1 MVSALTHL
9 LLFHG
14 VFTVN
19 SLFPEELVH
28 ERSHLLS
35 LAEEQ

>member
-1 MVSALTHL
+1 MISALTHL

-14 VFTVN
+14 VFTMN
-19 SLFPEELVH
+19 SLFPEELIH
-28 ERSHLLS
+28 EWSHLLS